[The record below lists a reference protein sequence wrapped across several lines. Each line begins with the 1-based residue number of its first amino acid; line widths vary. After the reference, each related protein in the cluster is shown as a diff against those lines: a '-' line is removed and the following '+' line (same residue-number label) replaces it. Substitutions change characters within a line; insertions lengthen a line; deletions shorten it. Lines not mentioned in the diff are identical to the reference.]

1 MKMNIKDNAKNID
14 TWLRGLFILV
24 FAVIFYFLVGLIW
37 LLVIFQFVT
46 KVITGALNSNLEQ
59 FSTKMTCYAMQ
70 ILNYIT
76 FQSEDRPFPFSPFPN
91 GDTKAAPPLKVESDE
106 KTETKKPVKKTQQ
119 KKTSSKKEED

>member
-1 MKMNIKDNAKNID
+1 MDIKDNARNTD

-46 KVITGALNSNLEQ
+46 KVITGELNGNLEQ
-59 FSTKMTCYAMQ
+59 FSTKMTSYAMQ

-76 FQSEDRPFPFSPFPN
+76 FQSEERPFPFSPFPD
-91 GDTKAAPPLKVESDE
+91 GDANASPLLKVESGE
-106 KTETKKPVKKTQQ
+106 KTETKSPEKKTRE
-119 KKTSSKKEED
+119 KNKSSKKEEN